1 MDKRFEGKSPER
13 ILEMLTLEQKC
24 GQLVSTGIGCWE
36 ECETAMEHHV
46 GNLSVVYGH
55 DAESLSRFKADM
67 ERLQREAD
75 IPFFIGVDME
85 TGVGQTVHDRSIAT
99 EFAEQMAIGAIADL
113 KDAERLAYE
122 EGRVVSQQASYL
134 GWNVCFG
141 PVVDVNINPEN
152 PITNIRSFGEDPDI
166 VAALAAAYIKGL
178 QSDGRLI
185 GTAKH
190 FPGAGMQFSDSHFA
204 LEKTRTTKEEME
216 NIHLKPFKKAIEAGV
231 GGLMCNHAIYDM
243 YDAENVATLSKAVMT
258 DLLRG
263 ELGFEG
269 VMYTD
274 AMGMAGMTESEKNGG
289 NPHMGTIRAITAGCD
304 VILGPNDAWNAPA
317 GLAQAVRDG
326 ILDEEIVNRAC
337 LRVLKQKYALGLF
350 SSEKR
355 ADVPKRDGWAVAREI
370 AKKSVTLIRDRKNA
384 VPADFEG
391 KKVMVMEPTHPANR
405 LSFGLY
411 SNMTLIKETLA
422 KYVPQA
428 QLALFAP
435 DATDEQIADLA
446 KQAKDADIVV
456 FGTSFR
462 SRSGQVGL
470 MTERQLEALKAVH
483 SANPKMIAVVSNP
496 YVASQLPFVDEIV
509 CCYSTSSVAVE
520 AAVNVITGREKA
532 LGVLRETIPEELH
545 NEVEIVF
552 HG

>member
-1 MDKRFEGKSPER
+1 MDKRFEDKTPEQ

-46 GNLSVVYGH
+46 GNLSVIYGH
-55 DAESLSRFKADM
+55 DAEALARFKADM

-122 EGRVVSQQASYL
+122 EGSVVSQQASYL
-134 GWNVCFG
+134 GWNICFG

-152 PITNIRSFGEDPDI
+152 PITNIRAFGEDPDI
-166 VAALAAAYIKGL
+166 VATLAAAYIKGL

-274 AMGMAGMTESEKNGG
+274 AMGMAGMTESEKNCG

-326 ILDEEIVNRAC
+326 ILDEEIVNKAC

-355 ADVPKRDGWAVAREI
+355 EDVPKRDGWSVAREI

-384 VPADFEG
+384 VPIDFEG

-435 DATDEQIADLA
+435 DATDEQIAELA
-446 KQAKDADIVV
+446 KQAKATDIVV

-470 MTERQLEALKAVH
+470 MTKRQLDALKAVH
-483 SANPKMIAVVSNP
+483 AANPNMIAVVSNP

-520 AAVNVITGREKA
+520 AAVDVIIGKEKA
-532 LGVLRETIPEELH
+532 LGVLRETIPEEMH

>member
-1 MDKRFEGKSPER
+1 MDKRFEGKTPEQ

-46 GNLSVVYGH
+46 GNLSVIYGH
-55 DAESLSRFKADM
+55 DAEALARFKADM

-134 GWNVCFG
+134 GWNICFG

-166 VAALAAAYIKGL
+166 VATLAAAYIKGL

-274 AMGMAGMTESEKNGG
+274 AMGMAGMTESEKNCG

-304 VILGPNDAWNAPA
+304 VILGPKDAWNAPA
-317 GLAQAVRDG
+317 VLAQAVRDG
-326 ILDEEIVNRAC
+326 ILDEEIVNKAC

-355 ADVPKRDGWAVAREI
+355 EDVPKRDGWSVAREI

-384 VPADFEG
+384 VPIDFEG

-435 DATDEQIADLA
+435 DATDEQIAELA
-446 KQAKDADIVV
+446 KQAKAADIVV

-470 MTERQLEALKAVH
+470 MTKRQLDALKAVH
-483 SANPKMIAVVSNP
+483 AANPNMIAVVSNP

-520 AAVNVITGREKA
+520 AAVDVIIGKEKA
-532 LGVLRETIPEELH
+532 LGVLRETIPEEMH

>member
-1 MDKRFEGKSPER
+1 MDKRFEDKTPEQ

-46 GNLSVVYGH
+46 GNLSVIYGH
-55 DAESLSRFKADM
+55 DAEALARFKADM

-134 GWNVCFG
+134 GWNICFG

-166 VAALAAAYIKGL
+166 VATLAAAYIKGL

-274 AMGMAGMTESEKNGG
+274 AMGMEGMTESEKNCG

-326 ILDEEIVNRAC
+326 ILDEEIVNKAC

-355 ADVPKRDGWAVAREI
+355 EDVPKRDGWSVAREI

-384 VPADFEG
+384 VPIDFEG

-435 DATDEQIADLA
+435 DATDEQIAELA
-446 KQAKDADIVV
+446 KQAKAADIVV

-470 MTERQLEALKAVH
+470 MTKRQLDALKAVH
-483 SANPKMIAVVSNP
+483 AANPNMIAVVSNP

-520 AAVNVITGREKA
+520 AAVDVIIGKEKA
-532 LGVLRETIPEELH
+532 LGVLRETIPEEMH

>member
-1 MDKRFEGKSPER
+1 MDKRFEGKTPEQ

-46 GNLSVVYGH
+46 GNLSVIYGH
-55 DAESLSRFKADM
+55 DAEALARFKADM

-134 GWNVCFG
+134 GWNICFG

-166 VAALAAAYIKGL
+166 VATLAAAYIKGL

-274 AMGMAGMTESEKNGG
+274 AMGMAGMTESEKNCG

-355 ADVPKRDGWAVAREI
+355 ADVPTRDGWAVAREI

-384 VPADFEG
+384 IPIDFEG

-435 DATDEQIADLA
+435 DATDEQIAELA
-446 KQAKDADIVV
+446 KQAKAADIVV

-470 MTERQLEALKAVH
+470 MTERQLDALKAVH
-483 SANPKMIAVVSNP
+483 AANPNMIAVVSNP

-520 AAVNVITGREKA
+520 AAVDVIIGKEKA
-532 LGVLRETIPEELH
+532 LGVLRETIPEAMH

>member
-1 MDKRFEGKSPER
+1 MDKRFEGKTPEQ

-46 GNLSVVYGH
+46 GNLSVIYGH
-55 DAESLSRFKADM
+55 DAEALARFKADM

-134 GWNVCFG
+134 GWNICFG

-166 VAALAAAYIKGL
+166 VATLAAAYIKGL

-274 AMGMAGMTESEKNGG
+274 AMGMAGMTESEKNCG

-355 ADVPKRDGWAVAREI
+355 ADVSKRDGWAVAREI

-384 VPADFEG
+384 IPIDFEG

-422 KYVPQA
+422 KYVPQT

-435 DATDEQIADLA
+435 DATDEQIAELA
-446 KQAKDADIVV
+446 KQAKAADIVV

-470 MTERQLEALKAVH
+470 MTERQLDALKAVH
-483 SANPKMIAVVSNP
+483 AANPNMIAVVSNP

-520 AAVNVITGREKA
+520 AAVDVIIGKEKA
-532 LGVLRETIPEELH
+532 LGVLRETIPEAMH

>member
-1 MDKRFEGKSPER
+1 MDKRFEDKTPEQ

-24 GQLVSTGIGCWE
+24 GQLVSTGIGCWK

-46 GNLSVVYGH
+46 GNLSVIYGH
-55 DAESLSRFKADM
+55 DAEALARFKADM

-134 GWNVCFG
+134 GWNICFG

-166 VAALAAAYIKGL
+166 VATLAAAYIKGL

-274 AMGMAGMTESEKNGG
+274 AMGMAGMTESEKNCG

-326 ILDEEIVNRAC
+326 ILDEEIVNKAC

-355 ADVPKRDGWAVAREI
+355 EDVPKRDGWSVAREI

-384 VPADFEG
+384 VPIDFEG

-435 DATDEQIADLA
+435 DATDEQIAELA
-446 KQAKDADIVV
+446 KQAKAADIVV

-470 MTERQLEALKAVH
+470 MTKRQLDALKAVH
-483 SANPKMIAVVSNP
+483 AANPNMIAVVSNP

-520 AAVNVITGREKA
+520 AAVDVIIGKEKA
-532 LGVLRETIPEELH
+532 LGVLRETIPEEMH

>member
-1 MDKRFEGKSPER
+1 MDKRFEGKTPEQ

-46 GNLSVVYGH
+46 GNLSVIYGH
-55 DAESLSRFKADM
+55 DAEALARFKADM

-134 GWNVCFG
+134 GWNICFG

-166 VAALAAAYIKGL
+166 VATLAAAYIKGL

-216 NIHLKPFKKAIEAGV
+216 KIHLKPFKKAIEAGV

-274 AMGMAGMTESEKNGG
+274 AMGMAGMTESEKNCG

-326 ILDEEIVNRAC
+326 ILDEEIVNKAC

-384 VPADFEG
+384 IPIDFEG

-435 DATDEQIADLA
+435 DATDEQIAELA
-446 KQAKDADIVV
+446 KQAKAADIVV

-470 MTERQLEALKAVH
+470 MTERQLDALKAVH
-483 SANPKMIAVVSNP
+483 AANPNMIAVVSNP

-520 AAVNVITGREKA
+520 AAVDVIIGKEKA
-532 LGVLRETIPEELH
+532 LGVLRETIPEEMH

>member
-1 MDKRFEGKSPER
+1 MDKRFEGKTPEQ

-24 GQLVSTGIGCWE
+24 GQLVSTGLGCWE
-36 ECETAMEHHV
+36 ECVTAMEHHV
-46 GNLSVVYGH
+46 GSLSVIYGH
-55 DAESLSRFKADM
+55 DAEALARFKADM

-134 GWNVCFG
+134 GWNICFG

-166 VAALAAAYIKGL
+166 VATLAAAYIKGL

-274 AMGMAGMTESEKNGG
+274 AMGMAGMTESEKNCG

-326 ILDEEIVNRAC
+326 ILDEEIVNKAC

-355 ADVPKRDGWAVAREI
+355 EDVPKRDGWSVAREI

-384 VPADFEG
+384 VPIDFEG

-435 DATDEQIADLA
+435 DATDEQIAELA
-446 KQAKDADIVV
+446 KQAKAADIVV

-470 MTERQLEALKAVH
+470 MTKRQLDALKAVH
-483 SANPKMIAVVSNP
+483 AANPNMIAVVSNP

-520 AAVNVITGREKA
+520 AAVDVIIGKEKA
-532 LGVLRETIPEELH
+532 LGVLRETIPEEMH

>member
-1 MDKRFEGKSPER
+1 MDKRFEGKTPEQ

-24 GQLVSTGIGCWE
+24 GQLVSTGIGRWE

-46 GNLSVVYGH
+46 GNLSVIYGH
-55 DAESLSRFKADM
+55 DAEALARFKADM
-67 ERLQREAD
+67 ERPQREAD
-75 IPFFIGVDME
+75 LPFFIGVDME

-134 GWNVCFG
+134 GWNICFG

-166 VAALAAAYIKGL
+166 VATLAAAYIKGL

-274 AMGMAGMTESEKNGG
+274 AMGMAGMTESEKNCG

-326 ILDEEIVNRAC
+326 ILDEEIVNKAC

-355 ADVPKRDGWAVAREI
+355 EDVPKRDGWSVAREI

-384 VPADFEG
+384 VPIDFEG

-435 DATDEQIADLA
+435 DATDEQIAELA
-446 KQAKDADIVV
+446 KQAKAADIVV

-470 MTERQLEALKAVH
+470 MTKRQLDALKAVH
-483 SANPKMIAVVSNP
+483 AANPNMIAVVSNP

-520 AAVNVITGREKA
+520 AAVDVIIGKEKA
-532 LGVLRETIPEELH
+532 LGVLRETIPEEMH

>member
-1 MDKRFEGKSPER
+1 MDKRFEDKTPEQ

-46 GNLSVVYGH
+46 GNLSVIYGH
-55 DAESLSRFKADM
+55 DAEALARFKADM

-134 GWNVCFG
+134 GWNICFG

-166 VAALAAAYIKGL
+166 VATLAAAYIKGL

-274 AMGMAGMTESEKNGG
+274 AMGMAGMTESEKNCG

-326 ILDEEIVNRAC
+326 ILDEEIVNKAC

-355 ADVPKRDGWAVAREI
+355 EDVPKRDGWSVAREI

-384 VPADFEG
+384 VPIDFEG

-405 LSFGLY
+405 LGFGLY

-435 DATDEQIADLA
+435 DATDEQIAELA
-446 KQAKDADIVV
+446 KQAKAADIVV

-470 MTERQLEALKAVH
+470 MTKRQLDALKAVH
-483 SANPKMIAVVSNP
+483 AANPNMIAVVSNP

-520 AAVNVITGREKA
+520 AAVDVIIGKEKA
-532 LGVLRETIPEELH
+532 LGVLRETIPEEMH

>member
-1 MDKRFEGKSPER
+1 MDKRFEGKTPEQ

-46 GNLSVVYGH
+46 GNLSVIYGH
-55 DAESLSRFKADM
+55 DAEALARFKADM

-134 GWNVCFG
+134 GWNICFG

-166 VAALAAAYIKGL
+166 VATLAAAYIKGL

-274 AMGMAGMTESEKNGG
+274 AMGMAGMTESEKNCG

-317 GLAQAVRDG
+317 GLAHAVRDG
-326 ILDEEIVNRAC
+326 ILDEEIVNKAC

-355 ADVPKRDGWAVAREI
+355 EDVPKRDGWSVAREI

-384 VPADFEG
+384 VPIDFEG

-435 DATDEQIADLA
+435 DATDEQIAELA
-446 KQAKDADIVV
+446 KQAKAADIVV

-470 MTERQLEALKAVH
+470 MTKRQLDALKAVH
-483 SANPKMIAVVSNP
+483 AANPNMIAVVSNP

-520 AAVNVITGREKA
+520 AAVDVIIGKEKA
-532 LGVLRETIPEELH
+532 LGVLRETIPEEMH

>member
-1 MDKRFEGKSPER
+1 MDKRFEGKTPEQ

-46 GNLSVVYGH
+46 GNLSVIYGH
-55 DAESLSRFKADM
+55 DAEALARFKADM

-134 GWNVCFG
+134 GWNICFG

-166 VAALAAAYIKGL
+166 VATLAAAYIKGL

-274 AMGMAGMTESEKNGG
+274 AMGMAGMTESEKNCG

-326 ILDEEIVNRAC
+326 ILDEEIVNKAC
-337 LRVLKQKYALGLF
+337 LRVLKQKYALGPF

-355 ADVPKRDGWAVAREI
+355 EDVPKRDGWSVAREI
-370 AKKSVTLIRDRKNA
+370 DKKSVTLIRDRKNA
-384 VPADFEG
+384 VPIDFEG

-435 DATDEQIADLA
+435 DATDEQIAELA
-446 KQAKDADIVV
+446 KQAKAADIVV

-470 MTERQLEALKAVH
+470 MTKRQLDALKAVH
-483 SANPKMIAVVSNP
+483 AANPNMIAVVSNP

-520 AAVNVITGREKA
+520 AAVDVIIGKEKA
-532 LGVLRETIPEELH
+532 LGVLRETIPEEMH

>member
-1 MDKRFEGKSPER
+1 MDKRFEDKTPEQ

-46 GNLSVVYGH
+46 GNLSVIYGH
-55 DAESLSRFKADM
+55 DAEALARFKADM
-67 ERLQREAD
+67 ERLQLEAD

-134 GWNVCFG
+134 GWNICFG

-166 VAALAAAYIKGL
+166 VATLAAAYIKGL

-274 AMGMAGMTESEKNGG
+274 AMGMAGMTESEKNCG

-326 ILDEEIVNRAC
+326 ILDEEIVNKAC

-355 ADVPKRDGWAVAREI
+355 EDVPKRDGWSVAREI

-384 VPADFEG
+384 VPIDFEG

-435 DATDEQIADLA
+435 DATDEQIAELA
-446 KQAKDADIVV
+446 KQAKAADIVV

-470 MTERQLEALKAVH
+470 MTKRQLDALKAVH
-483 SANPKMIAVVSNP
+483 AANPNMIAVVSNP

-520 AAVNVITGREKA
+520 AAVDVIIGKEKA
-532 LGVLRETIPEELH
+532 LGVLRETIPEEMH

>member
-1 MDKRFEGKSPER
+1 MDKRFEGKTPEQ

-46 GNLSVVYGH
+46 GNLSVIYGH
-55 DAESLSRFKADM
+55 DAEALARFKADM

-134 GWNVCFG
+134 GWNICFG

-166 VAALAAAYIKGL
+166 VATLAAAYIKGL

-231 GGLMCNHAIYDM
+231 GGFMCNHAIYDM

-274 AMGMAGMTESEKNGG
+274 AMGMAGMTESEKNCG

-350 SSEKR
+350 SPEKR

-384 VPADFEG
+384 IPTDFEG

-435 DATDEQIADLA
+435 DATDEQIAELA
-446 KQAKDADIVV
+446 KQAKAADIVV

-483 SANPKMIAVVSNP
+483 SANPNMIAVVSNP

-520 AAVNVITGREKA
+520 AAVDVIIGKEKA
-532 LGVLRETIPEELH
+532 LGVLRETIPAELH

>member
-1 MDKRFEGKSPER
+1 MDKRFEGKTPEQ

-24 GQLVSTGIGCWE
+24 GQLVSTGIGCWD

-46 GNLSVVYGH
+46 GNLSVIYGH
-55 DAESLSRFKADM
+55 DAEALARFKADM

-134 GWNVCFG
+134 GWNICFG

-166 VAALAAAYIKGL
+166 VATLAAAYIKGL

-274 AMGMAGMTESEKNGG
+274 AMGMAGMTESEKNCG

-326 ILDEEIVNRAC
+326 ILDEEIVNKAC

-355 ADVPKRDGWAVAREI
+355 EDVPKRDGWSVAREI

-384 VPADFEG
+384 IPTDFDG

-435 DATDEQIADLA
+435 DATDEQIAELA
-446 KQAKDADIVV
+446 KQAKAADIVV

-470 MTERQLEALKAVH
+470 KTERPLEALKAVH
-483 SANPKMIAVVSNP
+483 SANPNMIAVVSNP

-509 CCYSTSSVAVE
+509 CCYSTSSVAVD
-520 AAVNVITGREKA
+520 AAVDVIIGKEKA
-532 LGVLRETIPEELH
+532 LGVIRETIPEEMH

>member
-1 MDKRFEGKSPER
+1 MDKRFEGKTPEQ

-46 GNLSVVYGH
+46 GNLSVIYGH
-55 DAESLSRFKADM
+55 DAEALARFKADM

-134 GWNVCFG
+134 GWNICFG

-166 VAALAAAYIKGL
+166 VATLAAAYIKGL

-274 AMGMAGMTESEKNGG
+274 AMGMAGMTESEKNCG

-326 ILDEEIVNRAC
+326 ILDEEIVNKAC

-350 SSEKR
+350 SSENR

-384 VPADFEG
+384 VPIDFEG

-435 DATDEQIADLA
+435 DATDEQISELA
-446 KQAKDADIVV
+446 KQAKAADIVV

-470 MTERQLEALKAVH
+470 MTKRQLDALKAVH
-483 SANPKMIAVVSNP
+483 AANPNMIAVVSNP

-520 AAVNVITGREKA
+520 AAVDVIIGKEKA
-532 LGVLRETIPEELH
+532 LGVLRETIPEEMH

>member
-1 MDKRFEGKSPER
+1 MDKRFEDKTPEQ

-46 GNLSVVYGH
+46 GNLSVIYGH
-55 DAESLSRFKADM
+55 DAEALARFKADM

-134 GWNVCFG
+134 GWNICFG

-166 VAALAAAYIKGL
+166 VATLAAAYIKGL

-274 AMGMAGMTESEKNGG
+274 AMGMAGMTESEKNCG

-326 ILDEEIVNRAC
+326 ILDEEIVNKAC

-355 ADVPKRDGWAVAREI
+355 EDVPKRDGWSVAREI

-384 VPADFEG
+384 VPIDFEG

-435 DATDEQIADLA
+435 DATDEQIAELA
-446 KQAKDADIVV
+446 KQAKAADIVV

-470 MTERQLEALKAVH
+470 MTKRQFDALKAVH
-483 SANPKMIAVVSNP
+483 AANPNMIAVVSNP

-520 AAVNVITGREKA
+520 AAVDVIIGKEKA
-532 LGVLRETIPEELH
+532 LGVLRETIPEEMH

>member
-1 MDKRFEGKSPER
+1 MDKRFEDKTPEQ

-46 GNLSVVYGH
+46 GNLSVIYGH
-55 DAESLSRFKADM
+55 DAEALARFKADM

-134 GWNVCFG
+134 GWNICFG

-166 VAALAAAYIKGL
+166 VATLAAAYIKGL

-190 FPGAGMQFSDSHFA
+190 FPGAGMQLSDSHFA

-274 AMGMAGMTESEKNGG
+274 AMGMAGMTESEKNCG

-326 ILDEEIVNRAC
+326 ILDEEIVNKAC

-355 ADVPKRDGWAVAREI
+355 EDVPKRDGWSVAREI

-384 VPADFEG
+384 VPIDFEG

-435 DATDEQIADLA
+435 DATDEQIAELA
-446 KQAKDADIVV
+446 KQAKAADIVV

-470 MTERQLEALKAVH
+470 MTKRQLDALKAVH
-483 SANPKMIAVVSNP
+483 AANPNMIAVVSNP

-520 AAVNVITGREKA
+520 AAVDVIIGKEKA
-532 LGVLRETIPEELH
+532 LGVLRETIPEEMH

>member
-1 MDKRFEGKSPER
+1 MDKRFEGKTPEQ

-24 GQLVSTGIGCWE
+24 GQLVSTGIGCWV

-46 GNLSVVYGH
+46 GNLSVIYGH
-55 DAESLSRFKADM
+55 DAEALARFKADM

-134 GWNVCFG
+134 GWNICFG

-152 PITNIRSFGEDPDI
+152 PITNIRSFGVDPDI
-166 VAALAAAYIKGL
+166 VATLAAAYIKGL

-216 NIHLKPFKKAIEAGV
+216 NIHLKPFKKAIEAGG

-274 AMGMAGMTESEKNGG
+274 AMGMAGMTESEKNCG

-326 ILDEEIVNRAC
+326 ILDEEIVNKAC

-355 ADVPKRDGWAVAREI
+355 EDVPKRDGWSVAREI

-384 VPADFEG
+384 VPIDFEG

-435 DATDEQIADLA
+435 DATDEQIAELA
-446 KQAKDADIVV
+446 KQAKAADIVV

-470 MTERQLEALKAVH
+470 MTKRQLDALKAVH
-483 SANPKMIAVVSNP
+483 AANPNMIAVVSNP

-520 AAVNVITGREKA
+520 AAVDVIIGKEKA
-532 LGVLRETIPEELH
+532 LGVLRETIPEEMH

>member
-1 MDKRFEGKSPER
+1 MDKRFEDKTPEQ

-46 GNLSVVYGH
+46 GNLSVIYGH
-55 DAESLSRFKADM
+55 DAEALARFKADM

-134 GWNVCFG
+134 GWNICFG

-166 VAALAAAYIKGL
+166 VATLAAAYIKGL

-204 LEKTRTTKEEME
+204 LEKTRTTKEERE

-274 AMGMAGMTESEKNGG
+274 AMGMAGMTESEKNCG

-326 ILDEEIVNRAC
+326 ILDEEIVNKAC

-355 ADVPKRDGWAVAREI
+355 EDVPKRDGWSVAREI

-384 VPADFEG
+384 VPIDFEG

-435 DATDEQIADLA
+435 DATDEQIAELA
-446 KQAKDADIVV
+446 KQAKAADIVV

-470 MTERQLEALKAVH
+470 MTKRQLDALKAVH
-483 SANPKMIAVVSNP
+483 AANPNMIAVVSNP

-520 AAVNVITGREKA
+520 AAVDVIIGKEKA
-532 LGVLRETIPEELH
+532 LGVLRETIPEEMH

>member
-1 MDKRFEGKSPER
+1 MDKRFEGKTPEQ

-46 GNLSVVYGH
+46 GNLSVIYGH
-55 DAESLSRFKADM
+55 DAEALARFKADM

-134 GWNVCFG
+134 GWNICFG

-166 VAALAAAYIKGL
+166 VATLAAAYIKGL

-274 AMGMAGMTESEKNGG
+274 AMGMAGMTESEKNCG

-355 ADVPKRDGWAVAREI
+355 ADVPKRDGWSVAREI

-384 VPADFEG
+384 FPIDFEG

-435 DATDEQIADLA
+435 DATDEQIAELA
-446 KQAKDADIVV
+446 KQAKAADIVV

-470 MTERQLEALKAVH
+470 MTERQLDALKAVH
-483 SANPKMIAVVSNP
+483 AANPNMIAVVSNP

-520 AAVNVITGREKA
+520 AAVDVIIGKEKA
-532 LGVLRETIPEELH
+532 LGVLRETIPEAMH

>member
-1 MDKRFEGKSPER
+1 M
-13 ILEMLTLEQKC
+13 
-24 GQLVSTGIGCWE
+24 
-36 ECETAMEHHV
+36 
-46 GNLSVVYGH
+46 
-55 DAESLSRFKADM
+55 
-67 ERLQREAD
+67 
-75 IPFFIGVDME
+75 
-85 TGVGQTVHDRSIAT
+85 GQTVHEKSIAT

-113 KDAERLAYE
+113 EDAKRLAYE
-122 EGRVVSQQASYL
+122 EGKIVSQQASYL

-166 VAALAAAYIKGL
+166 VAELAAAYIRGL

-190 FPGAGMQFSDSHFA
+190 FPGAGMQFADSHFA
-204 LEKTRTTKEEME
+204 LEKTKTTKEEMD

-231 GGLMCNHAIYDM
+231 GGMMCNHAIYDM

-274 AMGMAGMTESEKNGG
+274 AMGMAGMTESERNGG
-289 NPHMGTIRAITAGCD
+289 NPHMGTIRAIAAGCD

-317 GLAQAVRDG
+317 GIAQAVRDG
-326 ILDEEIVNRAC
+326 ILDEEIVNKAC

-355 ADVPKRDGWAVAREI
+355 EDVPKRDGWAVAREI
-370 AKKSVTLIRDRKNA
+370 AKKSVTLMRNRKNA
-384 VPADFEG
+384 IPFDFEG
-391 KKVMVMEPTHPANR
+391 KKVIVLEPTHPANR

-411 SNMTLIKETLA
+411 TNMTLIKETLA
-422 KYVPQA
+422 QYVPQA
-428 QLALFAP
+428 QLTLFSP
-435 DATDEQIADLA
+435 DASDEQIAEIA
-446 KQAKDADIVV
+446 AQAKEADVVV

-470 MTERQLEALKAVH
+470 LTDRQLAALKAVH
-483 SANPKMIAVVSNP
+483 DVNPNMIAVVSNP
-496 YVASQLPFVDEIV
+496 YVISQLPFIDEAI

-520 AAVNVITGREKA
+520 AAVNVLIGKEKA
-532 LGVLRETIPEELH
+532 LGVLRETIPEEMH

>member
-1 MDKRFEGKSPER
+1 MDKRFEDKTPEQ

-46 GNLSVVYGH
+46 GNLSVIYGH
-55 DAESLSRFKADM
+55 DAEALARFKADM

-134 GWNVCFG
+134 GWNICFG

-166 VAALAAAYIKGL
+166 VATLAAAYIKGL

-274 AMGMAGMTESEKNGG
+274 AMGMAGMTESEKNCG

-326 ILDEEIVNRAC
+326 ILDEEIVNKAC

-355 ADVPKRDGWAVAREI
+355 EDVPKRDGWSVAREI

-384 VPADFEG
+384 VPIDFEG

-435 DATDEQIADLA
+435 DATDEQIAELA
-446 KQAKDADIVV
+446 KQAKAADIVV

-470 MTERQLEALKAVH
+470 MTKRQLDALKAVH
-483 SANPKMIAVVSNP
+483 AANPNMIAVVSNP

-520 AAVNVITGREKA
+520 AAVDVIIGKEKA
-532 LGVLRETIPEELH
+532 LGVLRETSPEEMH

>member
-1 MDKRFEGKSPER
+1 MDKRFEGKTPEQ

-46 GNLSVVYGH
+46 GNLSVIYGH
-55 DAESLSRFKADM
+55 DAEALARFKADM

-134 GWNVCFG
+134 GWNICFG

-166 VAALAAAYIKGL
+166 VATLAAAYIKGL

-274 AMGMAGMTESEKNGG
+274 AMGMAGMTESEKNCG

-326 ILDEEIVNRAC
+326 ILDEEIVNKAC

-355 ADVPKRDGWAVAREI
+355 EDVPKRDGWSVAREI

-384 VPADFEG
+384 VPIDFEG

-428 QLALFAP
+428 QFALFAP
-435 DATDEQIADLA
+435 DATDEQIAELA
-446 KQAKDADIVV
+446 KQAKAADIVV

-470 MTERQLEALKAVH
+470 MTKRQLDALKAVH
-483 SANPKMIAVVSNP
+483 AANPNMIAVVSNP

-520 AAVNVITGREKA
+520 AAVDVIIGKEKA
-532 LGVLRETIPEELH
+532 LGVLRETIPEEMH

>member
-1 MDKRFEGKSPER
+1 MDKRLEDKTPEQ

-46 GNLSVVYGH
+46 GNLSVIYGH
-55 DAESLSRFKADM
+55 DAEALARFKADM
-67 ERLQREAD
+67 ERLQRESD

-134 GWNVCFG
+134 GWNICFG

-166 VAALAAAYIKGL
+166 VATLAAAYIKGL

-274 AMGMAGMTESEKNGG
+274 AMGMAGMTESEKNCG

-326 ILDEEIVNRAC
+326 ILDEEIVNKAC

-355 ADVPKRDGWAVAREI
+355 EDVPKRDGWSVAREI

-384 VPADFEG
+384 VPIDFEG

-435 DATDEQIADLA
+435 DATDEQIAELA
-446 KQAKDADIVV
+446 KQAKAADIVV

-470 MTERQLEALKAVH
+470 MTKRQLDALKAVH
-483 SANPKMIAVVSNP
+483 AANPNMIAVVSNP

-520 AAVNVITGREKA
+520 AAVDVIIGKEKA
-532 LGVLRETIPEELH
+532 LGVLRETIPEEMH

>member
-1 MDKRFEGKSPER
+1 MDKRFKGKTPEQ

-46 GNLSVVYGH
+46 GNLSVIYGH
-55 DAESLSRFKADM
+55 DAEALARFKADM

-134 GWNVCFG
+134 GWNICFG

-166 VAALAAAYIKGL
+166 VATLAAAYIKGL

-190 FPGAGMQFSDSHFA
+190 FPVAGMQFSDSHFA

-274 AMGMAGMTESEKNGG
+274 AMGMAGMTESEKNCG

-326 ILDEEIVNRAC
+326 ILDEEIVNKAC

-355 ADVPKRDGWAVAREI
+355 EDVPKRDGWSVAREI

-384 VPADFEG
+384 VPIDFEG

-435 DATDEQIADLA
+435 DATDEQIAELA
-446 KQAKDADIVV
+446 KQAKAADIVV

-470 MTERQLEALKAVH
+470 MTKRQLDALKAVH
-483 SANPKMIAVVSNP
+483 AANPNMIAVVSNP

-520 AAVNVITGREKA
+520 AAVDVIIGKEKA
-532 LGVLRETIPEELH
+532 LGVLRETIPEEMH

>member
-1 MDKRFEGKSPER
+1 MDKRFEDKTPEQ

-46 GNLSVVYGH
+46 GNLSVIYGH
-55 DAESLSRFKADM
+55 DAEALARFKADM

-85 TGVGQTVHDRSIAT
+85 TGVGQTVHDRSMAT

-134 GWNVCFG
+134 GWNICFG

-152 PITNIRSFGEDPDI
+152 PITNIRAFGEDPDI
-166 VAALAAAYIKGL
+166 VATLAAAYIKGL

-274 AMGMAGMTESEKNGG
+274 AMGMAGMTESEKNCG

-326 ILDEEIVNRAC
+326 ILDEEIVNKAC

-355 ADVPKRDGWAVAREI
+355 EDVPKRDGWSVAREI

-384 VPADFEG
+384 VPIDFEG

-435 DATDEQIADLA
+435 DATDEQIAELA
-446 KQAKDADIVV
+446 KQAKAADIVV

-470 MTERQLEALKAVH
+470 MTKRQLDALKAVH
-483 SANPKMIAVVSNP
+483 AAKPNMIAVVSNP

-520 AAVNVITGREKA
+520 AAVDVIIGKEKA
-532 LGVLRETIPEELH
+532 LGVLRETIPEEMH

>member
-1 MDKRFEGKSPER
+1 MDKRFEGKTHEQ

-46 GNLSVVYGH
+46 GNLSVIYEH
-55 DAESLSRFKADM
+55 DAEALARFKADM

-99 EFAEQMAIGAIADL
+99 EFAEQMAIGAIADI

-134 GWNVCFG
+134 GWNICFG

-166 VAALAAAYIKGL
+166 VATLAAAYIKGL

-274 AMGMAGMTESEKNGG
+274 AMGMAGMTESEKNCG

-326 ILDEEIVNRAC
+326 ILDEEIVNKAC

-355 ADVPKRDGWAVAREI
+355 EDVPKRDGWSVAREI

-384 VPADFEG
+384 VPIDFEG

-435 DATDEQIADLA
+435 DATDEQIAELA
-446 KQAKDADIVV
+446 KQAKAADIVV

-470 MTERQLEALKAVH
+470 MTKRQLDALKAVH
-483 SANPKMIAVVSNP
+483 AANPNMIAVVSNP

-520 AAVNVITGREKA
+520 AAVDVIIGKEKA
-532 LGVLRETIPEELH
+532 LGVLRETIPEEMH

>member
-1 MDKRFEGKSPER
+1 
-13 ILEMLTLEQKC
+13 
-24 GQLVSTGIGCWE
+24 
-36 ECETAMEHHV
+36 
-46 GNLSVVYGH
+46 
-55 DAESLSRFKADM
+55 
-67 ERLQREAD
+67 
-75 IPFFIGVDME
+75 
-85 TGVGQTVHDRSIAT
+85 
-99 EFAEQMAIGAIADL
+99 
-113 KDAERLAYE
+113 
-122 EGRVVSQQASYL
+122 
-134 GWNVCFG
+134 
-141 PVVDVNINPEN
+141 
-152 PITNIRSFGEDPDI
+152 
-166 VAALAAAYIKGL
+166 
-178 QSDGRLI
+178 
-185 GTAKH
+185 
-190 FPGAGMQFSDSHFA
+190 
-204 LEKTRTTKEEME
+204 
-216 NIHLKPFKKAIEAGV
+216 
-231 GGLMCNHAIYDM
+231 MCNHAIYDM

-274 AMGMAGMTESEKNGG
+274 AMGMAGMTESEKNCG

-326 ILDEEIVNRAC
+326 ILDEEIVNKAC

-355 ADVPKRDGWAVAREI
+355 EDVPKRDGWSVAREI

-384 VPADFEG
+384 VPIDFEG

-435 DATDEQIADLA
+435 DATDEQIAELA
-446 KQAKDADIVV
+446 KQAKAADIVV

-470 MTERQLEALKAVH
+470 MTERQLDALKAVH
-483 SANPKMIAVVSNP
+483 AANPNMIAVVSNP

-520 AAVNVITGREKA
+520 AAVDVIIGKEKA
-532 LGVLRETIPEELH
+532 LGVLRETIPEAMH

>member
-1 MDKRFEGKSPER
+1 MDKRFEGKTPEQ

-46 GNLSVVYGH
+46 GNLSVIYGH
-55 DAESLSRFKADM
+55 DAEALARFKADM

-134 GWNVCFG
+134 GWNICFG

-166 VAALAAAYIKGL
+166 VATLAAAYIKGL

-274 AMGMAGMTESEKNGG
+274 AMGMAGMTESEKNCG

-326 ILDEEIVNRAC
+326 ILDEEIVNKAC
-337 LRVLKQKYALGLF
+337 LLKQKYALGLF

-355 ADVPKRDGWAVAREI
+355 EDVPKRDGWSVAREI

-384 VPADFEG
+384 VPIDFEG

-435 DATDEQIADLA
+435 DATDEQIAELA
-446 KQAKDADIVV
+446 KQAKAADIVV

-470 MTERQLEALKAVH
+470 MTERQLDALKAVH
-483 SANPKMIAVVSNP
+483 AANPNMIAVVSNP

-520 AAVNVITGREKA
+520 AAVDVIIGKEKA
-532 LGVLRETIPEELH
+532 LGVLRETIPEEMH

>member
-1 MDKRFEGKSPER
+1 MDKRFEDKTPEQ

-46 GNLSVVYGH
+46 GNLSVIYGH
-55 DAESLSRFKADM
+55 DAEALARFKADM

-134 GWNVCFG
+134 GWNICFG

-166 VAALAAAYIKGL
+166 VATLAAAYIKGL

-274 AMGMAGMTESEKNGG
+274 AMGMAGMTESEKNCG

-326 ILDEEIVNRAC
+326 ILDEEIVKKAC

-355 ADVPKRDGWAVAREI
+355 EDVPKRDGWSVAREI

-384 VPADFEG
+384 VPIDFEG

-435 DATDEQIADLA
+435 DATDEQIAELA
-446 KQAKDADIVV
+446 KQAKAADIVV

-470 MTERQLEALKAVH
+470 MTKRQLDALKAVH
-483 SANPKMIAVVSNP
+483 AANPNMIAVVSNP

-520 AAVNVITGREKA
+520 AAVDVIIGKEKA
-532 LGVLRETIPEELH
+532 LGVLRETIPEEMH

>member
-1 MDKRFEGKSPER
+1 MDKRFEGKTPEQ

-46 GNLSVVYGH
+46 GNLSVIYGH
-55 DAESLSRFKADM
+55 DAEALARFKADM

-134 GWNVCFG
+134 GWNICFG

-166 VAALAAAYIKGL
+166 VATLAAAYIKGL

-243 YDAENVATLSKAVMT
+243 YDAENVATLSKAVLT

-274 AMGMAGMTESEKNGG
+274 AMGMAGMTESEKNCG

-326 ILDEEIVNRAC
+326 ILDEEIVNKAC

-384 VPADFEG
+384 VPTDFDG

-435 DATDEQIADLA
+435 DATDEQIAELA

-470 MTERQLEALKAVH
+470 MTKRQLDALKDVH
-483 SANPKMIAVVSNP
+483 AANPNMIAVVSNP

-520 AAVNVITGREKA
+520 AAVDVIIGKEKA
-532 LGVLRETIPEELH
+532 LGVLRETIPEEMH

>member
-1 MDKRFEGKSPER
+1 MKKFIAVVLLVAVFATLGLTACGSKNDNTATTTAPQGTSGETKATVKTAKDGVLTMVTNAEFPPYEYYDGDKIVGIDAEVAQLIAEKLG
-13 ILEMLTLEQKC
+13 LTLEIVD
-24 GQLVSTGIGCWE
+24 GDFN
-36 ECETAMEHHV
+36 A
-46 GNLSVVYGH
+46 VV
-55 DAESLSRFKADM
+55 
-67 ERLQREAD
+67 
-75 IPFFIGVDME
+75 PGV
-85 TGVGQTVHDRSIAT
+85 
-99 EFAEQMAIGAIADL
+99 
-113 KDAERLAYE
+113 
-122 EGRVVSQQASYL
+122 
-134 GWNVCFG
+134 
-141 PVVDVNINPEN
+141 
-152 PITNIRSFGEDPDI
+152 
-166 VAALAAAYIKGL
+166 
-178 QSDGRLI
+178 QSN
-185 GTAKH
+185 K
-190 FPGAGMQFSDSHFA
+190 
-204 LEKTRTTKEEME
+204 
-216 NIHLKPFKKAIEAGV
+216 
-231 GGLMCNHAIYDM
+231 YD
-243 YDAENVATLSKAVMT
+243 
-258 DLLRG
+258 
-263 ELGFEG
+263 
-269 VMYTD
+269 
-274 AMGMAGMTESEKNGG
+274 MGMAGMTESEKNCG

-326 ILDEEIVNRAC
+326 ILDEEIVNKAC

-355 ADVPKRDGWAVAREI
+355 EDVPKRDGWSVAREI

-384 VPADFEG
+384 VPIDFEG

-435 DATDEQIADLA
+435 DATDEQIAELA
-446 KQAKDADIVV
+446 KQAKAADIVV

-470 MTERQLEALKAVH
+470 MTERQLDALKAVH
-483 SANPKMIAVVSNP
+483 AANPNMIAVVSNP

-520 AAVNVITGREKA
+520 AAVDVIIGKEKA
-532 LGVLRETIPEELH
+532 LGVLRETIPEEMH

>member
-1 MDKRFEGKSPER
+1 MDKRFEGKTPEQ
-13 ILEMLTLEQKC
+13 ILELLTLEQKC
-24 GQLVSTGIGCWE
+24 GQLVSAGIIGWD
-36 ECETAMEHHV
+36 ECETAMKNHV
-46 GNLSVVYGH
+46 GNISVVYGH
-55 DAESLSRFKADM
+55 DTESLTRFKADM

-75 IPFFIGVDME
+75 IPFFIAVDME
-85 TGVGQTVHDRSIAT
+85 TGVGQTVHDRSLAT

-122 EGRVVSQQASYL
+122 EGRIVSQQASYL

-166 VAALAAAYIKGL
+166 VATLAAAYIRGL

-190 FPGAGMQFSDSHFA
+190 FPGAGMQFSDSHFS
-204 LEKTRTTKEEME
+204 LEKTKTTKEEME

-304 VILGPNDAWNAPA
+304 VILGPNDTWNAPA

-350 SSEKR
+350 TNEKR
-355 ADVPKRDGWAVAREI
+355 EAVPKRDGWAVAREI
-370 AKKSVTLIRDRKNA
+370 AKKSVTLIRDRKNS
-384 VPADFEG
+384 VPVNFDG

-422 KYVPQA
+422 QYVPQA
-428 QLALFAP
+428 ELALFSP
-435 DATDEQIADLA
+435 DATDEQIAQLSE
-446 KQAKDADIVV
+446 QAKAADIVV

-470 MTERQLEALKAVH
+470 MTNRQLEALKTVH
-483 SANPKMIAVVSNP
+483 AANPNMIAVVSNP
-496 YVASQLPFVDEIV
+496 YVASQLPFVDTIV

-520 AAVNVITGREKA
+520 AAVNVIIGKEKA
-532 LGVLRETIPEELH
+532 LGVLRETIPEEMH
-545 NEVEIVF
+545 NKVEIVF

>member
-1 MDKRFEGKSPER
+1 MDKRFEGKTPEQ
-13 ILEMLTLEQKC
+13 ILKLLTLEQKC
-24 GQLVSTGIGCWE
+24 GQLVSTGICSWE

-46 GNLSVVYGH
+46 GNISVVYGH
-55 DAESLSRFKADM
+55 DAEALSRFKSDM

-166 VAALAAAYIKGL
+166 VATLAAAYIKGL

-204 LEKTRTTKEEME
+204 LEKTRTTKEEMDK
-216 NIHLKPFKKAIEAGV
+216 IHLKPFKKAIEAGV

-326 ILDEEIVNRAC
+326 ILDEEIVNKAC

-350 SSEKR
+350 TSEKR
-355 ADVPKRDGWAVAREI
+355 EDVPKRDGWSVAREI

-384 VPADFEG
+384 IPVDFEG

-422 KYVPQA
+422 KHVPQA
-428 QLALFAP
+428 ELALFAP
-435 DATDEQIADLA
+435 DATDEQIEELA
-446 KQAKDADIVV
+446 KQAKAADIVV

-470 MTERQLEALKAVH
+470 MTERQLDALKAVH
-483 SANPKMIAVVSNP
+483 AANPNMIAVVSNP

-520 AAVNVITGREKA
+520 AAVDVIIGKEKA
-532 LGVLRETIPEELH
+532 LGVLRETIPEEMH

>member
-1 MDKRFEGKSPER
+1 MDKRFEGKTPEQ

-46 GNLSVVYGH
+46 GNLSVIYGH
-55 DAESLSRFKADM
+55 DAAALARFKADM

-134 GWNVCFG
+134 GWNICFG

-166 VAALAAAYIKGL
+166 VATLAAAYIKGL

-274 AMGMAGMTESEKNGG
+274 AMGMAGMTESEKNCG

-326 ILDEEIVNRAC
+326 ILDEEIVNKAC

-355 ADVPKRDGWAVAREI
+355 EDVPKRDGWSVAREI

-384 VPADFEG
+384 VLIDFEG

-435 DATDEQIADLA
+435 DATDEQIAELA
-446 KQAKDADIVV
+446 KQAKAADIVV

-470 MTERQLEALKAVH
+470 MTKRQLDALKAVH
-483 SANPKMIAVVSNP
+483 AANPNMIAVVSNP

-520 AAVNVITGREKA
+520 AAVDVIIGKEKA
-532 LGVLRETIPEELH
+532 LGVLRETIPEEMH

>member
-1 MDKRFEGKSPER
+1 MDKRFEGKTPEQ

-46 GNLSVVYGH
+46 GNLSVIYGH
-55 DAESLSRFKADM
+55 DAEALARFKADM

-134 GWNVCFG
+134 GWNICFG

-166 VAALAAAYIKGL
+166 VATLAAAYIKGL

-274 AMGMAGMTESEKNGG
+274 AMGMAGMTESEKNCG

-326 ILDEEIVNRAC
+326 ILDEEIVNKAC
-337 LRVLKQKYALGLF
+337 LRVPKQKYALGLF

-355 ADVPKRDGWAVAREI
+355 EDVPKRDGWFVAREI

-384 VPADFEG
+384 VPIDFEG

-435 DATDEQIADLA
+435 DATDEQIAELA
-446 KQAKDADIVV
+446 KQAKAADIVV
-456 FGTSFR
+456 FGNFF
-462 SRSGQVGL
+462 
-470 MTERQLEALKAVH
+470 
-483 SANPKMIAVVSNP
+483 
-496 YVASQLPFVDEIV
+496 PF
-509 CCYSTSSVAVE
+509 TLG
-520 AAVNVITGREKA
+520 TGRTYDQTPA
-532 LGVLRETIPEELH
+532 
-545 NEVEIVF
+545 
-552 HG
+552 